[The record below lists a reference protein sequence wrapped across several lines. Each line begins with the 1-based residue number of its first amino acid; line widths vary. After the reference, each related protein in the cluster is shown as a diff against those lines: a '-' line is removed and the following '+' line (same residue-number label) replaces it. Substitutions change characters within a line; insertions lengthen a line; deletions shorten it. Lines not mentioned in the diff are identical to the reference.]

1 MTTLHLNLGERGYD
15 ITVGKGLLSYADKYF
30 NLSRKVFIL
39 TDSGVPSQYSK
50 TLAALSKEAI
60 IYTVKEGEG
69 SKSLSTLEK
78 VLTAMMEFKMT
89 RGDAL
94 VAVGGGV
101 VGDLGGFA
109 ASVYMRGID
118 FYNAPTTVL
127 SQVDSSIGGKT
138 AVNLGNTKNI
148 VGAFYQ
154 PKAVLID
161 TDTLKTLPSR
171 QVSAGLA
178 EAVKMSLTS
187 DEKLFEIFENEEITE
202 ENTEKIITAALMIKK
217 SVVEEDEKESGLRK
231 ILNFGHTFGHG
242 IEAEGGLSG
251 LYHGECVALGML
263 PVCSKEVRERLIPV
277 LAKLGLPTVY
287 SGDVDVA
294 LQYTSHDKKATSDG
308 KIDVVSVEKIGSFKL
323 TKMTFAD
330 FSLLVKRTLSEAKK

>member
-1 MTTLHLNLGERGYD
+1 MTSLHLNLGNRGYD
-15 ITVGKGLLSYADKYF
+15 ITIGQGLLSSADKYF
-30 NLSRKVFIL
+30 KLSRKVFIL
-39 TDSGVPSQYSK
+39 TDAGVPHEYARK
-50 TLAALSKEAI
+50 IAEASKEPL
-60 IYTVKEGEG
+60 IYTVAEGES

-78 VLTAMMEFKMT
+78 LLTAMMDFKMT

-118 FYNAPTTVL
+118 FYNAPTTLL

-138 AVNLGNTKNI
+138 AVNLGSTKNI

-154 PKAVLID
+154 PTAVLVD
-161 TDTLKTLPSR
+161 TDTLKTLSER
-171 QVSAGLA
+171 HKSAGLA

-187 DEKLFEIFENEEITE
+187 DAQLFEIFEK
-202 ENTEKIITAALMIKK
+202 ENVCENNIEKIITRALMIKK
-217 SVVEEDEKESGLRK
+217 AVVEEDEKESGLRK

-242 IEAEGGLSG
+242 IEAESGLGG

-263 PVCSKEVRERLIPV
+263 PVCSAEVKKRLVSV
-277 LAKLGLPTVY
+277 LKRLNLPTEY
-287 SGDVDVA
+287 SGNVDAA
-294 LQYTSHDKKATSDG
+294 LEYTYHDKKATSDG
-308 KIDVVSVEKIGSFKL
+308 VDVVLVETPGSFSIQ
-323 TKMTFAD
+323 KMTFSD
-330 FSLLVKRTLSEAKK
+330 FSALVKKSFK